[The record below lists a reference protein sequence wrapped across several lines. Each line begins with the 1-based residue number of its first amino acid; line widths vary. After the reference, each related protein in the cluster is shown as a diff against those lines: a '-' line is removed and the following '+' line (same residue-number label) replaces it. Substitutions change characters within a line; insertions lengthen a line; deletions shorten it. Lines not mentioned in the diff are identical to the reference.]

1 MGISM
6 SEVLRAT
13 GLTRSGR
20 VMDATR
26 LIKRMLGLERP
37 GSRKEP
43 FQPTPPDSAISLL
56 PAPFV
61 VEVPSVVVDA
71 PAFASPLEPAAP
83 ARPSSFTKHDFAYAN
98 DQYTYRIYLPGSSK
112 FVASSPSPQPVVVML
127 HGCKQD
133 AADFAAGTAMN
144 ELAEQRKCIVLYPEQ
159 RTKANGMRCWNWFE
173 TTHQKRD
180 SGEPG
185 MIAALTREVLANPTY
200 NADPARVYICGL
212 SAGGAMAAV
221 VAGQHPDLFAAVGV
235 HSGLPS
241 GAASDVMSAFSAM
254 RSGAT
259 RSALAKGKDGAVP
272 TIVFHGDADKTVH
285 PDNGDDVVN
294 AALTTLGASGVALDK
309 LPTIDS
315 NPMHVPDSR
324 ATQRTI
330 YRAADGKS
338 YVEHWAIASG
348 PHAWSGGNPTGS
360 YTDPQ
365 GPGASLAML
374 DFFLQ
379 HQRQVA

>member
-20 VMDATR
+20 VFDATR
-26 LIKRMLGLERP
+26 LIKRMLGLEKP
-37 GSRKEP
+37 GPRKEP
-43 FQPTPPDSAISLL
+43 FQSTRPDVAIAPPPEAVAFEAPTVFI
-56 PAPFV
+56 
-61 VEVPSVVVDA
+61 
-71 PAFASPLEPAAP
+71 PLQPVAP
-83 ARPSSFTKHDFAYAN
+83 ARAPSFTKHEFAYAN
-98 DQYTYRIYLPGSSK
+98 ELYSYRLYLPGNSK
-112 FVASSPSPQPVVVML
+112 FVASSPSPLPVVVML

-144 ELAEQRKCIVLYPEQ
+144 VLAEQRKCIVLYPEQ

-173 TTHQKRD
+173 TAHQKRD

-185 MIAALTREVLANPTY
+185 MIAALTRDVLANPS
-200 NADPARVYICGL
+200 NRADPARIYICGL

-254 RSGAT
+254 RSGPT
-259 RSALAKGKDGAVP
+259 RTALAKGKDVAVP
-272 TIVFHGDADKTVH
+272 TIVFHGSADKTVH
-285 PDNGDDVVN
+285 PDNGDHVVA
-294 AALTTLGASGVALDK
+294 AALASLDASGIPLEKIQAVDGDAARDQG
-309 LPTIDS
+309 
-315 NPMHVPDSR
+315 VR

-348 PHAWSGGNPTGS
+348 PHAWSGGSPTGS

-365 GPGASLAML
+365 GPGASSAML

-379 HQRQVA
+379 HHK

>member
-6 SEVLRAT
+6 NEVLKAT

-26 LIKRMLGLERP
+26 LIKRMLGLEQP
-37 GSRKEP
+37 SPSKEP
-43 FQPTPPDSAISLL
+43 FPSAPSGSAISF
-56 PAPFV
+56 PPVPFV
-61 VEVPSVVVDA
+61 VEA
-71 PAFASPLEPAAP
+71 PPVAVALEPAGP

-98 DQYTYRIYLPGSSK
+98 EQYTYRLYLPGKSK
-112 FVASSPSPQPVVVML
+112 FVASPPAPLPVVVML

-144 ELAEQRKCIVLYPEQ
+144 ELAEQQKCIVLYPEQ

-173 TTHQKRD
+173 KAHQTRG

-185 MIAALTREVLANPTY
+185 MIAALTRDILANPSH

-221 VAGQHPDLFAAVGV
+221 VAGQHPDLFTAVGV

-254 RSGAT
+254 RSGAN
-259 RSALAKGKDGAVP
+259 RSARAKAKDGAVP
-272 TIVFHGDADKTVH
+272 TIVFHGSADKTVH
-285 PDNGDDVVN
+285 PDNGADVVT
-294 AALTTLGASGVALDK
+294 AALSSLNASGVTLEKIQSD
-309 LPTIDS
+309 DS
-315 NPMHVPDSR
+315 HSAGAQGIR
-324 ATQRTI
+324 ATLRTI

-338 YVEHWAIASG
+338 YVEHWAIATG

-360 YTDPQ
+360 FTDTQ
-365 GPGASLAML
+365 GPRASSAML
-374 DFFLQ
+374 AFFLQ
-379 HQRQVA
+379 HHK